1 MGSAFDDESDS
12 DADLHHWF
20 GSVERI
26 IRKPLWRDLIPGT
39 GLDNPALPAD
49 KERPCYRLLGEVASL
64 REQTSFRSQPTYL
77 QRKLLHDFG
86 TMGAVS
92 ILIGTSRSIIRSSQE
107 LRSGQ
112 AKITI
117 QNHYPAGEKHDMKR
131 LYEKRLPLVVRHRE
145 WSAAIHHKKKRRS
158 ASSAAQPTSVSTTAP
173 LVSAIPSEAL
183 LVILGFVGAHNLEAI
198 WECSACSPHWYDWY
212 CTTCQLRSKYL
223 AWSNRAHFGYCKLAD
238 SLDNFLYSA
247 NNFCGCCR
255 SIKDGYGCDSCD
267 DLWYLKVTCHTMRD
281 CLKRYS
287 GT

>member
-12 DADLHHWF
+12 DADLHHWL

-39 GLDNPALPAD
+39 GLDNHGLPAD
-49 KERPCYRLLGEVASL
+49 RERPSYWLLGEVASL
-64 REQTSFRSQPTYL
+64 REQASFRSQPRYL
-77 QRKLLHDFG
+77 QRKLLHEFG

-92 ILIGTSRSIIRSSQE
+92 ILKSTARSTIRSDQE

-112 AKITI
+112 ARITI
-117 QNHYPAGEKHDMKR
+117 QNHFPDHQKWMPQRPKLQRDE
-131 LYEKRLPLVVRHRE
+131 
-145 WSAAIHHKKKRRS
+145 AIHHKKKRRS

-198 WECSACSPHWYDWY
+198 WECSACSPHWYNWY

-238 SLDNFLYSA
+238 SFDNFLYSA

-255 SIKDGYGCDSCD
+255 SIKDAYGCDSCD